1 MYDFATRTDRRKGLS
16 VFKFGG
22 SSVGDVDALR
32 RLVRVVVAEA
42 GQSRLVLVVSALKGV
57 TDGLTALAHGTAP
70 GRSGLSALRERHL
83 SLAAACLSPS
93 TRRRYEAVLSRR
105 LARLEG
111 RLSSPREPSADCAFV
126 LAAGERLSA
135 PLVALALSEAGLPAC
150 AHDAT
155 TLIRVHDGPSGPVV
169 DWRETRRAIRS
180 WYAGV
185 DALPV
190 VTGFLAGTASGEVRT
205 LGRGGSDYSA
215 ALLAAALRADVMDRW
230 TDVDGLYAADP
241 RENPNARRLHFLDM
255 EEAHALNR
263 SGRLG
268 MHPAV
273 FLPLLAEGIP
283 LRVRCTRHP
292 ERHTLVLRSGRS
304 AHDRSPA
311 TPSTLINQEY
321 P

>member
-1 MYDFATRTDRRKGLS
+1 MDDFAIRTNRRKGLS

-22 SSVGDVDALR
+22 SSVGDVAALR
-32 RLVRVVVAEA
+32 RLVRVVVEES
-42 GQSRLVLVVSALKGV
+42 GQSRVVLVVSALKGV
-57 TDGLTALAHGTAP
+57 TDGLAALARGAP
-70 GRSGLSALRERHL
+70 PGGLTALRERHL
-83 SLAAACLSPS
+83 SLAAACLS
-93 TRRRYEAVLSRR
+93 TTARRRYEAILSRR

-111 RLSSPREPSADCAFV
+111 RLSAPREPSTDRDFV
-126 LAAGERLSA
+126 LATGERLSA
-135 PLVALALSEAGLPAC
+135 PLVALALSEAGLPAE
-150 AHDAT
+150 AHDAA
-155 TLIRVHDGPSGPVV
+155 TLIRVYDGPSGPVV
-169 DWRETRRAIRS
+169 DRRATRRAMRT
-180 WYAGV
+180 WYAGI

-190 VTGFLAGTASGEVRT
+190 VTGFLAGTAHGEVRT

-241 RENPNARRLHFLDM
+241 RENPTARRLRLLDM

-273 FLPLLAEGIP
+273 FQPLLAEGIP

-292 ERHTLVLRSGRS
+292 ERHTLVLRSGRG
-304 AHDRSPA
+304 AHEPSPA
-311 TPSTLINQEY
+311 TPSPLIN
-321 P
+321 PKCP